1 MGEEEF
7 DQESR
12 DWLARRHLKR
22 ENTWES
28 KRASSSSFRSSHF
41 KRTLSAPLAQ
51 NLEPE
56 VVELDKG
63 AVASES
69 TASLRAGTLHHH
81 QSGRHGAS
89 TRCYSCHDRLG
100 HFARD
105 CVGRKQIV
113 KLHTPRPTPAVV
125 QISRRSHQE
134 SVIGGVDVESRTTRD
149 VSRPSRQKSVG
160 YHLQSADQS
169 SRSQG
174 GILKDSNI
182 VENSKKAGAPRSW
195 ANFTMDGMIAD
206 ILSKREQ

>member
-1 MGEEEF
+1 MGVESCVEMGRKGVSLTETSEEEF

-134 SVIGGVDVESRTTRD
+134 SGVGGVDVDSRRATRD
-149 VSRPSRQKSVG
+149 VSGPGPQNSVG
-160 YHLQSADQS
+160 YHLQSAGQS
-169 SRSQG
+169 SSNEVG
-174 GILKDSNI
+174 LLMDS
-182 VENSKKAGAPRSW
+182 
-195 ANFTMDGMIAD
+195 
-206 ILSKREQ
+206 

>member
-1 MGEEEF
+1 MGVESCVEMGRKGVSLTETSEEEF

-28 KRASSSSFRSSHF
+28 KRASSSSFRSSPF
-41 KRTLSAPLAQ
+41 KRTLSAPLAR

-63 AVASES
+63 VVASES

-89 TRCYSCHDRLG
+89 SRCYNCHERLG

-160 YHLQSADQS
+160 Y
-169 SRSQG
+169 
-174 GILKDSNI
+174 
-182 VENSKKAGAPRSW
+182 
-195 ANFTMDGMIAD
+195 
-206 ILSKREQ
+206 